1 MDEQKLE
8 ALMKE
13 DIESIF
19 NSILIEHNYI
29 FPISAKS
36 RAGAEISDYLED
48 DFVRYFTT
56 HSHDRIYNPLSAP
69 KGKTKNPFDI

>member
-1 MDEQKLE
+1 MNEKELEQ
-8 ALMKE
+8 LMKQ

-19 NSILIEHNYI
+19 TDILHEHNYI

-48 DFVRYFTT
+48 YFVDYLSL
-56 HSHDRIYNPLSAP
+56 HAHKRIYIA
-69 KGKTKNPFDI
+69 